1 MQLTAEEQDMAT
13 GKYGKATQKAME
25 ILVALGEIYGAKKL
39 IDITSVQIA
48 GVSYANLNEPGLEW
62 LADMAEDGE
71 VRVFTTLNPVNP
83 AGMDLEEWKKLA
95 ISEEFAKNQQRV
107 VDAFGKMGVITT
119 CSCTPYLYG
128 NLPHYGQNIA
138 WSESSA
144 VCYANSVLGART
156 NREGGP
162 SALSAALVGKTP
174 EYGFH
179 LEENRQP
186 EIKVEVKAK
195 VKGTFRF
202 GALGKVLG
210 DRLGKKISY
219 ITGIPKASVEELKS
233 FCASYATYGGVAL
246 FHMEGITPDKVQTI
260 PSESTIVTEE
270 DLKSA
275 VSDLN
280 EDTEIDFISLGCP
293 HASLAELEYI
303 AKKLDGKTVN
313 PKKEV
318 WITTARPTKQ
328 IADRMGFTKKIENS
342 GAKIAADTCCVVA
355 PIKGRFH
362 GLASDSAKMCYY
374 GSGRNKF
381 SVKLMSMDEC
391 LEEALK

>member
-1 MQLTAEEQDMAT
+1 MELTAEEKDMAS

-25 ILVALGEIYGAKKL
+25 ILVTLGDIYGAKRL
-39 IDITSVQIA
+39 IDITSVQVA

-62 LADMAEDGE
+62 LADMAIDGK
-71 VRVFTTLNPVNP
+71 VRVFTTLNP

-107 VDAFGKMGVITT
+107 VEAFGKMGIITT

-128 NLPHYGQNIA
+128 NLPHFGQHIA

-144 VCYANSVLGART
+144 VAYANSVLGART

-179 LEENRQP
+179 LDENRQP
-186 EIKVEVKAK
+186 EITVEVNAE
-195 VKGTFRF
+195 VKGTFQF

-210 DRLGKKISY
+210 DKLGKKITY
-219 ITGIPKASVEELKS
+219 IKGIPDATVEELKS
-233 FCASYATYGGVAL
+233 FCASYATYGGIAL
-246 FHMEGITPDKVQTI
+246 FHMEGITPDKVHSI
-260 PSESTIVTEE
+260 PSESTTVTED
-270 DLKSA
+270 DLKGA
-275 VSDLN
+275 ISDLT

-293 HASLAELEYI
+293 HASLAELEKI
-303 AKKLDGKTVN
+303 SSMLKDKTIN

-328 IADRMGFTKKIENS
+328 IADRMGFTKIIEDS

-355 PIKGRFH
+355 PIRGRFH

-381 SVKLMSMDEC
+381 SVKLMSMEEC
-391 LEEALK
+391 IEEALS

>member
-1 MQLTAEEQDMAT
+1 
-13 GKYGKATQKAME
+13 
-25 ILVALGEIYGAKKL
+25 
-39 IDITSVQIA
+39 
-48 GVSYANLNEPGLEW
+48 
-62 LADMAEDGE
+62 
-71 VRVFTTLNPVNP
+71 
-83 AGMDLEEWKKLA
+83 MDLEEWKKLA
-95 ISEEFAKNQQRV
+95 ISEDFAENQHRV
-107 VDAFGKMGVITT
+107 VEAFGKMGVITT

-128 NLPHYGQNIA
+128 NLPHYGQHIA

-179 LEENRQP
+179 LVENRQP
-186 EIKVEVKAK
+186 SVTVEVKTK
-195 VKGTFRF
+195 VKGTFQF

-219 ITGIPKASVEELKS
+219 IIGIPEASVEELKS

-246 FHMEGITPDKVQTI
+246 FHMEGITPDRVDTI
-260 PSESTIVTEE
+260 PTETTEVSED
-270 DLKSA
+270 DLKGA
-275 VSDLN
+275 IADLN

-303 AKKLDGKTVN
+303 AQQLKGKKVN
-313 PKKEV
+313 PNKEI

-328 IADRMGFTKKIENS
+328 IADRMGFTKTIENS
-342 GAKIAADTCCVVA
+342 GAKVAADTCCVVA

-381 SVKLMSMDEC
+381 SVKLMSVDEC
-391 LEEALK
+391 IEEALK

>member
-1 MQLTAEEQDMAT
+1 MELTPEEQEMAE
-13 GKYGKATQKAME
+13 GKYGKAAQKAME
-25 ILVALGEIYGAKKL
+25 ILVTLGEIYGAKRL
-39 IDITSVQIA
+39 IDISSVQVA

-62 LADMAEDGE
+62 LADMAKDGK
-71 VRVFTTLNPVNP
+71 VRVLTTLNPS
-83 AGMDLEEWKKLA
+83 GMDMEEWRKLA
-95 ISEEFAKNQQRV
+95 ISEEFAKNQTRV
-107 VDAFGKMGVITT
+107 VEAFGKMGIITT

-128 NLPHYGQNIA
+128 NLPHYGQHIA

-162 SALSAALVGKTP
+162 SALGAALVGKTP

-179 LEENRQP
+179 LDENRQP
-186 EIKVEVKAK
+186 KVKVEVKTE
-195 VKGTFRF
+195 VRGTFQF

-210 DRLGKKISY
+210 DRLGKNISY
-219 ITGIPKASVEELKS
+219 ITGIPEASVEELKS

-246 FHMEGITPDKVQTI
+246 FHMEGITPDRVTTI
-260 PSESTIVTEE
+260 PSETTEVSE
-270 DLKSA
+270 DDLKGA
-275 VSDLN
+275 INDLN

-303 AKKLDGKTVN
+303 AKKLENKKVN
-313 PKKEV
+313 PNKEI

-328 IADRMGFTKKIENS
+328 IADRMGFTKMIEDT
-342 GAKIAADTCCVVA
+342 GAKVAADTCCVVA

-381 SVKLMSMDEC
+381 SVKLMSVDEC
-391 LEEALK
+391 IEEALK

>member
-1 MQLTAEEQDMAT
+1 MELTPEEQEMAV
-13 GKYGKATQKAME
+13 GKHGKATQKAME
-25 ILVALGEIYGAKKL
+25 ILITLGEIYGAKRL
-39 IDITSVQIA
+39 IDISSVQIA
-48 GVSYANLNEPGLEW
+48 GVSYANLNEPGLNW
-62 LADMAEDGE
+62 LADMAKDGK
-71 VRVFTTLNPVNP
+71 VRTFTTLNP
-83 AGMDLEEWKKLA
+83 AGMDLEEWRKLN

-107 VDAFGKMGVITT
+107 VEVFRRMGVITT

-144 VCYANSVLGART
+144 VCFANSVIGART

-179 LEENRQP
+179 LDDNRQP
-186 EIKVEVKAK
+186 EITVEVKTK
-195 VKGTFRF
+195 IEGTYKF
-202 GALGKVLG
+202 GALGKALG
-210 DRLGKKISY
+210 DKFGKKITY
-219 ITGIPKASVEELKS
+219 IKGIPKASVEELKS

-246 FHMEGITPDKVQTI
+246 FHIEGITPDKVKVI
-260 PSESTIVTEE
+260 PLEITELTEDDINKALSELDDE
-270 DLKSA
+270 
-275 VSDLN
+275 
-280 EDTEIDFISLGCP
+280 TEIDFISLGCP

-303 AKKLDGKTVN
+303 AQKLNGKTIN
-313 PKKEV
+313 PKKEI

-328 IADRMGFTKKIENS
+328 IADRMGFTKMIEDT

-355 PIKGRFH
+355 PIKGRFK

-374 GSGRNKF
+374 GSGRNNF
-381 SVKLMSMDEC
+381 AVKLMSMDEC
-391 LEEALK
+391 IEEALK

>member
-1 MQLTAEEQDMAT
+1 MELTLEEQEMAA
-13 GKYGKATQKAME
+13 GKHGKATQKAME
-25 ILVALGEIYGAKKL
+25 ILVALGEIYGAKRL

-48 GVSYANLNEPGLEW
+48 GVSYANLNEPGLAW
-62 LADMAEDGE
+62 LAEMAEDGK
-71 VRVFTTLNPVNP
+71 VRVFTTLNP

-95 ISEEFAKNQQRV
+95 ITEEFAENQHRV
-107 VDAFGKMGVITT
+107 VDAFGKMNVITT

-128 NLPHYGQNIA
+128 NLPHFGQHIA

-144 VCYANSVLGART
+144 VAFANSVLGART

-179 LEENRQP
+179 LDENRQP
-186 EIKVEVKAK
+186 ELTVDINTPI
-195 VKGTFRF
+195 KGTFNF

-210 DRLGKKISY
+210 DRFGKKITY
-219 ITGIPKASVEELKS
+219 IRGIPEATVEELKS
-233 FCASYATYGGVAL
+233 FCASYATYGGIAL
-246 FHMEGITPDKVQTI
+246 FHMEGITPDKVDSI
-260 PSESTIVTEE
+260 PTETETVTEE
-270 DLKSA
+270 ELKKAIADLTDD
-275 VSDLN
+275 V
-280 EDTEIDFISLGCP
+280 EIDFISLGCP

-303 AKKLDGKTVN
+303 ASKLNGKKIN

-328 IADRMGFTKKIENS
+328 IADRMGFTKMIEDS

-391 LEEALK
+391 IEEALR

>member
-1 MQLTAEEQDMAT
+1 
-13 GKYGKATQKAME
+13 
-25 ILVALGEIYGAKKL
+25 
-39 IDITSVQIA
+39 
-48 GVSYANLNEPGLEW
+48 
-62 LADMAEDGE
+62 
-71 VRVFTTLNPVNP
+71 
-83 AGMDLEEWKKLA
+83 MDLEEWRKLN
-95 ISEEFAKNQQRV
+95 ISEEFAENQHRV
-107 VDAFGKMGVITT
+107 VEAFGKMGVITT

-128 NLPHYGQNIA
+128 NLPLYGQNIA

-179 LEENRQP
+179 LDENRQP
-186 EIKVEVKAK
+186 QVKVEVKTK
-195 VKGTFRF
+195 VEGTFQF

-246 FHMEGITPDKVQTI
+246 FHMEGITPDRVDTI
-260 PSESTIVTEE
+260 PSEITEVSE
-270 DLKSA
+270 DDLKSA
-275 VSDLN
+275 IADLN

-303 AKKLDGKTVN
+303 AQQLEGKKIN
-313 PKKEV
+313 PSKEV
-318 WITTARPTKQ
+318 WVTTARPTKQ
-328 IADRMGFTKKIENS
+328 IADRMGFTKMIEET
-342 GAKIAADTCCVVA
+342 GAKVAADTCCVVA

-381 SVKLMSMDEC
+381 SVKLMSVDEC
-391 LEEALK
+391 IEEALK

>member
-1 MQLTAEEQDMAT
+1 MELTPEEQEMAD
-13 GKYGKATQKAME
+13 GKHGKATQTAME
-25 ILVALGEIYGAKKL
+25 ILITLGEIYGAKRL
-39 IDITSVQIA
+39 IDISSVQIA

-62 LADMAEDGE
+62 LADMAKDGK
-71 VRVFTTLNPVNP
+71 VRTFTTLNP

-95 ISEEFAKNQQRV
+95 ISDEFAENQHRV

-128 NLPHYGQNIA
+128 NLPHYGQHIA

-144 VCYANSVLGART
+144 VCYANSVIGART

-179 LEENRQP
+179 LDENRQP
-186 EIKVEVKAK
+186 EITVTLNTP
-195 VKGTFRF
+195 VKGTFNF

-210 DRLGKKISY
+210 DRFGKKITY
-219 ITGIPKASVEELKS
+219 IKGIPKASVEELKS

-246 FHMEGITPDKVQTI
+246 FHMEGITPDRVETI
-260 PSESTIVTEE
+260 PTNVEVVTEE
-270 DLKSA
+270 DLKKA
-275 VSDLN
+275 IADLT
-280 EDTEIDFISLGCP
+280 DDVEIDFISLGCP
-293 HASLAELEYI
+293 HASLAELEHI
-303 AKKLDGKTVN
+303 AFKLKDKKIN

-328 IADRMGFTKKIENS
+328 IADRMGFTKMIEDS

-381 SVKLMSMDEC
+381 SVKIMSMDEC
-391 LEEALK
+391 IEEALRK

>member
-1 MQLTAEEQDMAT
+1 MELTSEEQEMVA
-13 GKYGKATQKAME
+13 GKHGKAAQTAME
-25 ILVALGEIYGAKKL
+25 ILITLGEIYGAKKL
-39 IDITSVQIA
+39 IDVTSVQIA
-48 GVSYANLNEPGLEW
+48 GVSYANLNEPGLAW
-62 LADMAEDGE
+62 LEEMAVDGK
-71 VRVFTTLNPVNP
+71 VRVMTTLNP
-83 AGMDLEEWKKLA
+83 AGMDLIDWRKLA
-95 ISEEFAKNQQRV
+95 ISEEFAENQIRV
-107 VDAFGKMGVITT
+107 VDAFKRLDVITT

-128 NLPHYGQNIA
+128 NLPAYGQHIA

-144 VCYANSVLGART
+144 VCYANSVLGAKT

-186 EIKVEVKAK
+186 ELTVNIECE

-210 DRLGKKISY
+210 DRFGKKITY

-246 FHMEGITPDKVQTI
+246 FHMEDITPNKVNQIPDTI
-260 PSESTIVTEE
+260 ETVTENDMKKALG
-270 DLKSA
+270 DL
-275 VSDLN
+275 DD
-280 EDTEIDFISLGCP
+280 DTEIDFISLGCP

-303 AKKLDGKTVN
+303 AKKLSGKSIN

-328 IADRMGFTKKIENS
+328 IADRMGFTKMIEDS

-381 SVKLMSMDEC
+381 AVKLMSMDEC
-391 LEEALK
+391 LEEALS